1 MLSVFAPEK
10 VFKAHKEV
18 TILLF
23 LTKVKQ
29 DITASLSTARPTR
42 ALKKYRAN

>member
-1 MLSVFAPEK
+1 MLSVFAPET

-29 DITASLSTARPTR
+29 EITASLSTACPTR